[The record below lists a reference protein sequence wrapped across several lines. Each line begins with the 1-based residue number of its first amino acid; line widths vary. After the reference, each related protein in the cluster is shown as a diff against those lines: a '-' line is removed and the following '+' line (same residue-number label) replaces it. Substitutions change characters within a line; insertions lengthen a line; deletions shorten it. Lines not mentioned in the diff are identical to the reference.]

1 MKRSRHYS
9 PVSDRIASET
19 GDAQLFPTSFIRAR
33 SAQPRFAKQA
43 RAEFA
48 QRAMNSVRAVRAAA
62 IEAIYAYS
70 ITGNIVATV
79 LMLAGS
85 QLDLW
90 TRSVNQGRGC

>member
-1 MKRSRHYS
+1 MPNYPQPRSR
-9 PVSDRIASET
+9 
-19 GDAQLFPTSFIRAR
+19 GAR

-43 RAEFA
+43 RAELA
-48 QRAMNSVRAVRAAA
+48 QLAMNSVRAVRAAA

-90 TRSVNQGRGC
+90 TRSVNQGSGC